1 MDQGIGPTIGE
12 RITQLRKAAG
22 LSQSALAAAAGVS
35 PDLIRKL
42 EQGRRHTLSIA
53 SLHAIAR
60 ALDVDAGEILPKR
73 PVTSSAP
80 PSTRARAGAVALRK
94 AVTTVDDLI
103 GEDPDVEPLTLAAA
117 RAAVDF
123 GWASY
128 WAGRMHDELPQQL
141 PMAITQVR
149 ATLRTVQSDEVPL
162 AHDLAAEI
170 YQLAACT
177 LVHLGYVD
185 SAHSALREALALA
198 AQGTDELRPYALRS
212 SMAWLLLN
220 QGRFIES
227 HKVATAAAAGVAPS
241 GDSPMAEWT
250 LYGSLLLSGATAA
263 ARAQDRP
270 TAGVLLD
277 EAAEAATR
285 TGWRDDYQLAFGPE
299 QVLMQTVDVD
309 VVTENYTR
317 ALDTAD
323 RMPASTRLPLAARA
337 RHLADTALAHT
348 RLGRYEAATS
358 ALMRIRET
366 APDWLRGQRQTQQIV
381 RELRDQAASQPRL
394 LELAKHTG
402 LLK

>member
-12 RITQLRKAAG
+12 RISQLRKAVG
-22 LSQSALAAAAGVS
+22 LSQPALAAAAGVS
-35 PDLIRKL
+35 TDPIRKL
-42 EQGRRHTLSIA
+42 EQGRRHTVSIA
-53 SLHAIAR
+53 SLHAIAQ

-73 PVTSSAP
+73 PVTSTAP

-103 GEDPDVEPLTLAAA
+103 GEDPDVEPLTIAAA
-117 RAAVDF
+117 QQTVDF

-141 PMAITQVR
+141 PLALTQIR
-149 ATLRTVQSDEVPL
+149 ATLRAVPADEAPV

-185 SAHSALREALALA
+185 SAHAALREALTLA
-198 AQGTDELRPYALRS
+198 QRGTDELRPFALRS

-220 QGRFIES
+220 QGRFVES
-227 HKVATAAAAGVAPS
+227 HKVATAAAAGIAPT
-241 GDSPMAEWT
+241 GDSSIPAWT

-263 ARAQDRP
+263 ARGQDRT

-277 EAAEAATR
+277 EAAETATR

-309 VVTENYTR
+309 VVTEHYTK

-323 RMPASTRLPLAARA
+323 RMPADVRLPLAARA

-348 RLGRYEAATS
+348 RLGRYEAATTT
-358 ALMRIRET
+358 LMRIKAK

-381 RELRDQAASQPRL
+381 RELREQAASQPRL
-394 LELAKHTG
+394 VELAKHTG
-402 LLK
+402 VLR